1 MRVEWS
7 AAALADLNRFR
18 AFLRE
23 RHSRLADLV
32 GRAIEKRTTLL
43 ADFPLLGRSLREKAE
58 YRELVVTAL
67 NAKYVVQYRVDGE
80 TLTIVRVFHGRERR
94 EDDA

>member
-23 RHSRLADLV
+23 RHPRLADLV
-32 GRAIEKRTTLL
+32 ARAIEERIALL
-43 ADFPLLGRSLREKAE
+43 ADFPLLGRSLREKPE
-58 YRELVVTAL
+58 YREFVVTTL
-67 NAKYVVQYRVDGE
+67 NAKYVVQYRIDGE